1 MSDPGGPGQSSG
13 RLGAIFLTVF
23 LDLLGFGLVIP
34 LLPRYA
40 ETLHATPLQIGLI
53 AASYSA
59 MQFLFVPVWGALS
72 DRVGRRPI
80 LLLSMLATAASMAIL
95 GFASSLKWLVVARA
109 FGGIATANLAVA
121 QAYIADTT
129 TKENRARGMG
139 LIGFAFGLGF
149 VLGPFF
155 GGMLST
161 VSLETPARVAAVLAL
176 LNFVWGTFALP
187 ESLPKEL
194 RGHGRRL
201 RIGPDFLSFKR
212 VFKLP
217 GLPTGIVLFFV
228 VGASFA
234 NLEQTFALYAHDE
247 FRLDAKRTGY
257 ILGMVGVIAMI
268 VQGGLIGRLNK
279 RFGEIKLIRS
289 GNVLQAI
296 GFAGVALAAT
306 HGLWTLYAAVA
317 VLSVGNGLVNPSLS
331 TFVSR
336 RAPPEA
342 QGESLGV
349 MQSMGALARVFGP
362 TWGGFVYGI
371 GHRLPYLSG
380 AIGLTL
386 AFALALT
393 LREE

>member
-1 MSDPGGPGQSSG
+1 LSDPPPEARGG

-40 ETLHATPLQIGLI
+40 ETLHASPMQIGLI
-53 AASYSA
+53 AASYSG

-80 LLLSMLATAASMAIL
+80 LLLSMIATACSMAML
-95 GFASSLKWLVVARA
+95 GFATSLTWLFVARA
-109 FGGIATANLAVA
+109 FGGIATSNLAVA

-129 TKENRARGMG
+129 TKESRARGMG
-139 LIGFAFGLGF
+139 LIGFAFGAGF

-155 GGMLST
+155 GGILST

-176 LNFVWGTFALP
+176 GNFAWAWFSLP
-187 ESLPKEL
+187 ESLPQHL
-194 RGHGRRL
+194 RGHGRKLRL
-201 RIGPDFLSFKR
+201 GPDFVAFAR
-212 VFKLP
+212 VFKHH
-217 GLPTGIVLFFV
+217 GLAIAIVLFFI
-228 VGASFA
+228 VGSSFA
-234 NLEQTFALYAHDE
+234 NLEQTFALYVHDE
-247 FRLDAKRTGY
+247 FALDSKRTGY

-268 VQGGLIGRLNK
+268 VQGGLIGPLNR
-279 RFGEIKLIRS
+279 RFGETRLIRT
-289 GNVLQAI
+289 GNILQAT

-306 HGLWTLYAAVA
+306 HGLWTLYIAVA

-331 TFVSR
+331 TYVSR

-349 MQSMGALARVFGP
+349 MQSMGALARVIGP
-362 TWGGFVYGI
+362 TMGGFLYGH
-371 GHRLPYLSG
+371 GHRWPYISG
-380 AIGLTL
+380 AIGLTI
-386 AFALALT
+386 AFCVALT
-393 LREE
+393 LRDVE

>member
-1 MSDPGGPGQSSG
+1 MSDRPSG

-40 ETLHATPLQIGLI
+40 ETLHASPMQIGLI
-53 AASYSA
+53 AASYSG

-80 LLLSMLATAASMAIL
+80 LLLSMIATACSMAML
-95 GFASSLKWLVVARA
+95 GFASSLTWLFVARA
-109 FGGIATANLAVA
+109 FGGIATSNLAVA

-129 TKENRARGMG
+129 TKESRAKGMG
-139 LIGFAFGLGF
+139 LIGTAFGLGF

-161 VSLETPARVAAVLAL
+161 VSLETPARVAAALAL
-176 LNFVWGTFALP
+176 GNFAWAWFALP
-187 ESLPKEL
+187 ESLPGEL
-194 RGHGRRL
+194 RGGARKIRV
-201 RIGPDFLSFKR
+201 GPDFRAFQR

-217 GLPTGIVLFFV
+217 GLSVAILLFFI

-247 FRLDAKRTGY
+247 FKLDAKRTGY
-257 ILGMVGVIAMI
+257 ILGMVGVIAMV
-268 VQGGLIGRLNK
+268 VQGGLIGRLNR
-279 RFGEIKLIRS
+279 RFGEVRLIRA
-289 GNVLQAI
+289 GNFLQAT

-306 HGLWTLYAAVA
+306 RGLSVLYLAVA
-317 VLSVGNGLVNPSLS
+317 ILSIGNGLVNPSLS

-349 MQSMGALARVFGP
+349 MQSMGALARVLGP
-362 TWGGFVYGI
+362 TWGGFLYGH
-371 GHRLPYLSG
+371 GHRWPYYSG
-380 AIGLTL
+380 AIGLVV
-386 AFALALT
+386 ALLVALT
-393 LREE
+393 LRDGD